1 MSKTIK
7 YILGGFLVLLLAGFT
22 VLAFTLN
29 GLVKS
34 GIERTGTELTQ
45 TGVSVEQVSINPW
58 SGSGTIEGLRVRN
71 PEGFESEHA
80 IVIQNFEVSLD
91 IRSIFSDTLI
101 VNEIILTEPAI
112 LVIQKVPQNNL
123 RMLMRNMDEATADEP
138 EEADSQAM
146 LIRSLLVRNAQV
158 SVTPSIGEQPSA
170 TVTMDEIELQN
181 VGEDGSA
188 NVEQVVR
195 QVASRIINEAM
206 KTALSGQLDELK
218 NKAKDA
224 VKDIFN

>member
-45 TGVSVEQVSINPW
+45 TGVSVEKVSINPW

-80 IVIQNFEVSLD
+80 IVIQNFEVSLN

-101 VNEIILTEPAI
+101 INEIILTEPAI
-112 LVIQKVPQNNL
+112 SVIQKVPQNNL
-123 RMLMRNMDEATADEP
+123 RMLMRNMDEAAAEP
-138 EEADSQAM
+138 DSQAM
-146 LIRSLLVRNAQV
+146 LIRSLLVRDAQV
-158 SVTPSIGEQPSA
+158 TVTPSIGEQPSA
-170 TVTMDEIELQN
+170 TVIMDEIELQN

-188 NVEQVVR
+188 TAKQVVR

>member
-45 TGVSVEQVSINPW
+45 TEVSVEQVSINPW

-80 IVIQNFEVSLD
+80 IVIQNFEVSLN

-101 VNEIILTEPAI
+101 INEIILTEPAI
-112 LVIQKVPQNNL
+112 SVIQKVPQNNL
-123 RMLMRNMDEATADEP
+123 RMLMRNMDEVAAGP
-138 EEADSQAM
+138 DSQAM

-188 NVEQVVR
+188 NVKQVVR

>member
-34 GIERTGTELTQ
+34 SIERTGTELTQ

-80 IVIQNFEVSLD
+80 IVIQNFEVSLN

-101 VNEIILTEPAI
+101 INEIILTEPAI
-112 LVIQKVPQNNL
+112 SVIQKVPQNNL
-123 RMLMRNMDEATADEP
+123 RMLMRNMDEAAADEP
-138 EEADSQAM
+138 DSQAM
-146 LIRSLLVRNAQV
+146 LIRSLLVRDAQV
-158 SVTPSIGEQPSA
+158 TVTPSIGEQPSA
-170 TVTMDEIELQN
+170 TVIMDEIELQN

-188 NVEQVVR
+188 TAKQVVR

>member
-45 TGVSVEQVSINPW
+45 TGVSVENVSINPW

-80 IVIQNFEVSLD
+80 IVIQNFEVSLN

-112 LVIQKVPQNNL
+112 SVIQKVPQNNL
-123 RMLMRNMDEATADEP
+123 RMLMRNMDEAADDEP
-138 EEADSQAM
+138 DSQAM
-146 LIRSLLVRNAQV
+146 LIRSLLVRDAQV
-158 SVTPSIGEQPSA
+158 TVTPSIGEQPSA
-170 TVTMDEIELQN
+170 TVTMDVIELQN

-188 NVEQVVR
+188 TAKQVVR

>member
-34 GIERTGTELTQ
+34 SIERTGTELTQ

-80 IVIQNFEVSLD
+80 IVIQNFEVSLN

-101 VNEIILTEPAI
+101 INEIILTEPAI
-112 LVIQKVPQNNL
+112 SVIQKVPQNNL
-123 RMLMRNMDEATADEP
+123 RMLMRNMDEAADEP
-138 EEADSQAM
+138 DSQAM
-146 LIRSLLVRNAQV
+146 LIRSLLVLDAQV
-158 SVTPSIGEQPSA
+158 TVTPSIGEQPSA
-170 TVTMDEIELQN
+170 TVIMDEIELQN

-188 NVEQVVR
+188 TAKQVVR

>member
-45 TGVSVEQVSINPW
+45 TGVSVENVSINPW

-80 IVIQNFEVSLD
+80 IVIQNFEVSLN

-112 LVIQKVPQNNL
+112 SVIQKVPQNNL
-123 RMLMRNMDEATADEP
+123 RMLMRNMDEAADDEP
-138 EEADSQAM
+138 DSQAM
-146 LIRSLLVRNAQV
+146 LIRSLLVRDAQV
-158 SVTPSIGEQPSA
+158 TVTPSIGEQPSA
-170 TVTMDEIELQN
+170 TVNMDVIELQN

-188 NVEQVVR
+188 TAKQVVR